1 LRLDFQLPCPAAKP
15 SDKLK
20 KNILKKVN
28 FCLTRRINNGTLFT
42 MADKIIFARFFK
54 TVAGNE
60 PVREW
65 LKSQTK
71 DNKKI
76 IGGDISAV
84 EWRWPVGYPLV
95 SKLDNDLWEVR
106 THLPEG
112 ICRVFFTVW
121 ENYMVLLHAMIKK
134 SKKTPQDDLDLA
146 KKRRNFVLSGGLEN
160 EQ

>member
-1 LRLDFQLPCPAAKP
+1 M
-15 SDKLK
+15 
-20 KNILKKVN
+20 VE
-28 FCLTRRINNGTLFT
+28 
-42 MADKIIFARFFK
+42 KIILARFFK

-65 LKSQTK
+65 LKNQTK
-71 DNKKI
+71 DNKKL

-84 EWRWPVGYPLV
+84 EWKWPVGYPLV

-134 SKKTPQDDLDLA
+134 SQKTPQNDLDLA

-160 EQ
+160 E